1 MANRQLEELE
11 RAQVETTRALG
22 LLNGELRRSRDTR
35 DVAGT
40 EQLFGPVPRAQ
51 VNLNEDRVAGTS
63 ATGGSE
69 ARPASAKIDTAGAS
83 VLQPPDVATRDA
95 LGQTT
100 RAVET
105 LSQSLSRNTQAVES
119 NSRSLAEGVR
129 SVFSSLASIQAKGGG
144 GPGFLGGGLGIASL
158 GLRIAGLFG
167 GDKEDPVDFAPFE
180 LPPRLDIEAANRDGV
195 LANFPRVVL
204 GQSGEVRTQP
214 VQQAPTQV
222 VVNVNAL
229 DTQSF
234 LDRSGDVAQAV
245 REAMLHMHPL
255 NDIVDEV

>member
-11 RAQVETTRALG
+11 RAQVETIQALR
-22 LLNGELRRSRDTR
+22 LLNGELRRSRDPR

-40 EQLFGPVPRAQ
+40 EQLLSAVARAPA
-51 VNLNEDRVAGTS
+51 DPSDAGGAGAPAPS
-63 ATGGSE
+63 ASE
-69 ARPASAKIDTAGAS
+69 IGRASAQTDSAELS
-83 VLQPPDVATRDA
+83 SLHPSDVATRDA

-100 RAVET
+100 QAVET

-119 NSRSLAEGVR
+119 NSRSLAEGIR
-129 SVFSSLASIQAKGGG
+129 GVFSSLAGVQAQGGG
-144 GPGFLGGGLGIASL
+144 GLGFFSGGLGIASL
-158 GLRIAGLFG
+158 GLKIAGLFG
-167 GDKEDPVDFAPFE
+167 GKKEEPVNFTSFE
-180 LPPRLDIEAANRDGV
+180 LPPRLDIEATNRSGI
-195 LANFPRVVL
+195 LGAFPHVDR
-204 GQSGEVRTQP
+204 GQSGEIRTQA

-234 LDRSGDVAQAV
+234 LDRSSDIAQAV

-255 NDIVDEV
+255 NDIVNEV